1 MRTRKK
7 RQYNQQIIEVEH
19 GSFSPLVFS
28 PHGENGREAK
38 RFLTELVLKL
48 SEKKQIDYSIAISWQ
63 REKLSFN
70 LLRSAVLCVRGS
82 KTTKDELNS
91 DFSGAE
97 SEMWLERL
105 SRLVLFF

>member
-1 MRTRKK
+1 MGESILVGYT
-7 RQYNQQIIEVEH
+7 V
-19 GSFSPLVFS
+19 SPC
-28 PHGENGREAK
+28 GENGIEAE

-82 KTTKDELNS
+82 RTTKHELNS
-91 DFSGAE
+91 DFSGVE
-97 SEMWLERL
+97 IGN
-105 SRLVLFF
+105 VIGTIK

>member
-28 PHGENGREAK
+28 PCGENSREAE

-48 SEKKQIDYSIAISWQ
+48 SEKKQIDCSIAISWQ

-70 LLRSAVLCVRGS
+70 LLR
-82 KTTKDELNS
+82 
-91 DFSGAE
+91 
-97 SEMWLERL
+97 
-105 SRLVLFF
+105 